1 MCGSR
6 NFYQRGGGGVA
17 HVITFFFLF
26 FFLLINEGIEDPNT
40 DINGPSWPNIECW
53 LGSFVIFRGP
63 GKETL

>member
-1 MCGSR
+1 MRFQKFLSE
-6 NFYQRGGGGVA
+6 RGGGGCTCDNV
-17 HVITFFFLF
+17 FFLF

-63 GKETL
+63 GKESL